1 MTLSG
6 IWELKKIALRN
17 LGRHKVKTII
27 TVMAIMVSVAMF
39 IFMDGWISGMS
50 VESRRNIVNYEIGA
64 AKLQTKMYFEKKDD
78 LPGYENFTDWE
89 TYRDVL
95 ENAGYNAAP
104 RFVFLGTLYAPGGSA
119 PILFNSVDPAA
130 EAKVLRYTPYMESG
144 RYIQNGS
151 IEMVLGTMA
160 AEKLNVGIP
169 QRPRRR
175 ELTGLVDSLELSQA
189 EKDFIHSLYE
199 PAGSKGEGFGTF
211 NIEEKPQTGNERM
224 LLKKNISRADMERYW
239 NMLAETGRN
248 DVQIS
253 AVIDIKAAP
262 EKIRSD
268 KWDGELMPVLQKE
281 DRDLVK
287 AAYQYEDFLD
297 SYLLNEDTDDAMLSR
312 ILDIMIRVDFSGAVR
327 HINQLIPAIVVGVI
341 NSPDPMTNANT
352 AYIPLDVLQGE
363 EGMMLEGRITE
374 LLIRDK
380 NGKEAELPGKRESA
394 ETITAVLKKG
404 LESRGQT
411 LPEDLAVFTWID
423 YVRDY
428 LGYEAMEN
436 GGTKILSVLLFVL
449 AFLGISNTILLAIM
463 ERTKEI
469 GMMRALGMTD
479 SQMVIVY
486 MLEAG
491 FLGLIGSIL
500 GIALGCL
507 LNIPMVKYGMDISA
521 MSEAMG
527 GSVGFRVA
535 SRFRS
540 MWNIP
545 VIIGTGVFAT
555 MLSSFMAY
563 FPTRRAVKMPITDS
577 LRFE

>member
-1 MTLSG
+1 M
-6 IWELKKIALRN
+6 ALRN

-27 TVMAIMVSVAMF
+27 TVMAVMVSVAMF

-64 AKLQTKMYFEKKDD
+64 AKLQAKLYFEKKDD
-78 LPGYENFTDWE
+78 LPGYENYNNWE
-89 TYRDVL
+89 TYRDIL
-95 ENAGYNAAP
+95 DDAGYNAAP
-104 RFVFLGTLYAPGGSA
+104 RFVFLGTLYTPGGSA
-119 PILFNSVDPAA
+119 PMLFNAVDPAA
-130 EAKVLRYTPYMESG
+130 EAKVLRYTSYMESG
-144 RYIQNGS
+144 RYIQSGA
-151 IEMVLGTMA
+151 IELVLGTMA

-169 QRPRRR
+169 QRPRRK
-175 ELTGLVDSLELSQA
+175 ELTELMNSLAISQT

-199 PAGSKGEGFGTF
+199 PAGSKGEGFGAF
-211 NIEEKPQTGNERM
+211 NIAEKPQTGNERM

-253 AVIDIKAAP
+253 AVIDVKAAP
-262 EKIRSD
+262 EKIRND
-268 KWDGELMPVLQKE
+268 KWDGELMPALGTGDQE
-281 DRDLVK
+281 LIK
-287 AAYQYEDFLD
+287 AIYQYEDFLD
-297 SYLLNEDTDDAMLSR
+297 SYLLNENTDDAMLSR
-312 ILDIMIRVDFSGAVR
+312 VLEIMIRSDFSGAVR

-341 NSPDPMTNANT
+341 NSPDPVTNANT

-380 NGKEAELPGKRESA
+380 NGKEAELPGKRESVG
-394 ETITAVLKKG
+394 TITAVLNKG
-404 LESRGQT
+404 LESRGKT
-411 LPEDLAVFTWID
+411 LPEELAVFTWID
-423 YVRDY
+423 YVQDY
-428 LGYEAMEN
+428 LGYESLEN
-436 GGTKILSVLLFVL
+436 GATKILSILLFVL

-479 SQMVIVY
+479 SQMVTVY

-491 FLGLIGSIL
+491 FLGFIGSLL
-500 GIALGCL
+500 GVALGCL
-507 LNIPMVKYGMDISA
+507 LNIPMVEYGMDISA

-540 MWNIP
+540 MWN
-545 VIIGTGVFAT
+545 
-555 MLSSFMAY
+555 
-563 FPTRRAVKMPITDS
+563 
-577 LRFE
+577 

>member
-6 IWELKKIALRN
+6 IWELKKMALRN

-27 TVMAIMVSVAMF
+27 TVMAVMVSVAMF

-64 AKLQTKMYFEKKDD
+64 AKLQAKLYFEKKDD
-78 LPGYENFTDWE
+78 LPGYENYNNWE
-89 TYRDVL
+89 TYRDIL
-95 ENAGYNAAP
+95 DDAGYNAAP
-104 RFVFLGTLYAPGGSA
+104 RFVFLGTLYTPGGSA
-119 PILFNSVDPAA
+119 PMLFNAVDPAA
-130 EAKVLRYTPYMESG
+130 EAKVLRYTSYMESG
-144 RYIQNGS
+144 RYIQSGA
-151 IEMVLGTMA
+151 IELVLGTMA

-169 QRPRRR
+169 QRPRRK
-175 ELTGLVDSLELSQA
+175 ELTELMNSLAISQT

-199 PAGSKGEGFGTF
+199 PAGSKGEGFGAF
-211 NIEEKPQTGNERM
+211 NIAEKPQTGNERM

-253 AVIDIKAAP
+253 AVIDVKAAP
-262 EKIRSD
+262 EKIRND
-268 KWDGELMPVLQKE
+268 KWDGELMPALGTGDQE
-281 DRDLVK
+281 LIK
-287 AAYQYEDFLD
+287 AIYQYEDFLD
-297 SYLLNEDTDDAMLSR
+297 SYLLNENTDDAMLSR
-312 ILDIMIRVDFSGAVR
+312 VLEIMIRSDFSGAVR

-341 NSPDPMTNANT
+341 NSPDPVTNANT

-380 NGKEAELPGKRESA
+380 NGKEAELPGKRESVG
-394 ETITAVLKKG
+394 TITAVLNKG
-404 LESRGQT
+404 LESRGKT
-411 LPEDLAVFTWID
+411 LPEELAVFTWID
-423 YVRDY
+423 YVQDY
-428 LGYEAMEN
+428 LGYESLEN
-436 GGTKILSVLLFVL
+436 GATKILSILLFVL

-479 SQMVIVY
+479 SQMVTVY

-491 FLGLIGSIL
+491 FLGFIGSLL
-500 GIALGCL
+500 GVALGCL
-507 LNIPMVKYGMDISA
+507 LNIPMVEYGMDISA

-545 VIIGTGVFAT
+545 VIIGTGVIAT